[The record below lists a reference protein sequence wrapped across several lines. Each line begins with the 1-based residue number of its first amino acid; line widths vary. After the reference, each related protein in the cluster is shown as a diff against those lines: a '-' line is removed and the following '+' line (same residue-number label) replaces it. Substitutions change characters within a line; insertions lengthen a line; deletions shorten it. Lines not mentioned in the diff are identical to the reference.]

1 MSDLICVCP
10 LPAVIPDISNQ
21 DCSESFGSVGKIGFQ
36 KIKQS
41 FTDIQDLTEWETAI
55 TATDNTKIQV
65 TPLLDSQE
73 FPASTPITVGGDDNT
88 TFDGTPR
95 IVGESHVAVKYTLRD
110 LPISIY
116 KELKELE
123 CYAASKTLGVYL
135 LGTDFCISDEN
146 DSAIKIGNMFLSS
159 PLLGGRTETN
169 NYELTIMF
177 PAKFWQKAKFNKLV
191 FDPMDLI
198 N

>member
-21 DCSESFGSVGKIGFQ
+21 DCSESFSLIGKFGFQ

-55 TATDNTKIQV
+55 TATDDTKIQV

-95 IVGESHVAVKYTLRD
+95 IVGESL
-110 LPISIY
+110 
-116 KELKELE
+116 
-123 CYAASKTLGVYL
+123 
-135 LGTDFCISDEN
+135 
-146 DSAIKIGNMFLSS
+146 
-159 PLLGGRTETN
+159 
-169 NYELTIMF
+169 
-177 PAKFWQKAKFNKLV
+177 
-191 FDPMDLI
+191 
-198 N
+198 